1 MSKHLLKQFIK
12 ESLMTETSAGG
23 EELHPFWEKT
33 RGPLEASEKVI
44 HQDVSFNK
52 WAEVLIALQDTDHAS
67 GGLLVMI
74 ARQDEYENDRE
85 EEADNCLWG
94 EFQHPVS
101 ELEGILEE
109 FRSGERTRYSGSV
122 ETQDGGSYPYT
133 LTQDEIERALEWC
146 RG

>member
-1 MSKHLLKQFIK
+1 MSKTLLKQFIK
-12 ESLMTETSAGG
+12 ESLVTETPAGG

-52 WAEVLIALQDTDHAS
+52 WAEALIALQDTDHAG
-67 GGLLVMI
+67 GGLLVLI
-74 ARQDEYENDRE
+74 ARQDEYENDLE

-94 EFQHPVS
+94 EFQHS
-101 ELEGILEE
+101 TQDLENILEE
-109 FRSGERTRYSGSV
+109 FTSGDRTTYRGDV

-133 LTQDEIERALEWC
+133 LTQEEIERALEWC